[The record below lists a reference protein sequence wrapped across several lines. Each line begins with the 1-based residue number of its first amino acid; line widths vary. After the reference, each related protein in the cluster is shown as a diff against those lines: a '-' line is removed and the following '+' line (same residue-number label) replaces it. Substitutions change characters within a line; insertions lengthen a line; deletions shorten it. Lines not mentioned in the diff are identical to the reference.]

1 MTVKQ
6 NSQPFVETSV
16 GLSLP
21 LLPFNNY
28 ISVSMYAK
36 AMVNL
41 DSSKPVA
48 NQTDF
53 SNYEIT
59 ARVYIR
65 QKEYPYVVYS
75 KEPHPKIVL
84 TNTLEFQSESFELNK
99 DFV

>member
-1 MTVKQ
+1 
-6 NSQPFVETSV
+6 
-16 GLSLP
+16 
-21 LLPFNNY
+21 
-28 ISVSMYAK
+28 MYAK

-99 DFV
+99 DFVQVDLPNQAELVFDFSEMVQSVWDTTAAIRQS